1 MTAQHYHFPF
11 AALVADGVFLG
22 AFAVTAEAFAV
33 SVVEPCGLAGV
44 SFLVLAMPA
53 GLTALVD
60 GVLAGVSFEVTAAGD
75 VLPEAL
81 IGISLVAGVLIGFSL
96 AVTVLAAGFAALV
109 EDGALTGEFAVGE
122 VLPLAM
128 VASAVDEVLMGLS
141 LIGSATPGL
150 AAAAVCGAILS
161 GAVVGEILPA
171 GFDASVV
178 DGLLEVSL
186 AVTDVPGALTAG
198 LAAFVDEFVFTGSAF
213 AARVVGEVSPE
224 VFVASMLDGILMGS
238 YLMVAGGN
246 SFPAGLDAFVDE
258 VFLAGEAAAGE
269 VLPTLVASA
278 ADERLLGGL
287 FLDEAAG
294 VDILLAALVAEGVLP
309 EASF

>member
-11 AALVADGVFLG
+11 AALVADGVFVG
-22 AFAVTAEAFAV
+22 AFA
-33 SVVEPCGLAGV
+33 VEPCGLAGV
-44 SFLVLAMPA
+44 SLLVLAMLA
-53 GLTALVD
+53 GLTALID

-81 IGISLVAGVLIGFSL
+81 IGISLIGFSL

-109 EDGALTGEFAVGE
+109 EDGVLTGDFAVGE
-122 VLPLAM
+122 VLPLAL

-198 LAAFVDEFVFTGSAF
+198 LAALVDEFVFTGSAF
-213 AARVVGEVSPE
+213 AASVVGEVLPK

-238 YLMVAGGN
+238 YLVVAGGYG
-246 SFPAGLDAFVDE
+246 FPSGLDALAEE
-258 VFLAGEAAAGE
+258 VFLAGEATAWE
-269 VLPTLVASA
+269 VLPALMASV

-287 FLDEAAG
+287 FLDKEAG